1 MAIFDQ
7 EDLIK
12 QDAKKMN
19 QRVSGAYLNELDEVP
34 EGKRKKPKQKKEKK
48 TKFKGSFLAITPL
61 RDIAANGAFILENG
75 FLDIE
80 QVQSYDLKYVSEEE
94 GWGLTEDLATFLKV
108 YKDDM
113 KFMGMNYPT
122 YTSSQQQY
130 WHNRYKKAKQKYGDD
145 YFLLPSMRQRINRLV
160 RVEKEDADQEFYL
173 IYFSEDEKDYKAK
186 RNLIRQRLTTKKEEL
201 TVEKKIDILFKLYN
215 PNSKILTRR

>member
-12 QDAKKMN
+12 QDAKKM
-19 QRVSGAYLNELDEVP
+19 QKRTSGAYLEDIDDVP
-34 EGKRKKPKQKKEKK
+34 VSKRKKPKQKKQKK
-48 TKFKGSFLAITPL
+48 TKFKGSFLQITPL

-94 GWGLTEDLATFLKV
+94 GWGLTEDFATFLKV
-108 YKDDM
+108 YKDDA

-130 WHNRYKKAKQKYGDD
+130 WHNRYKKAKQQYGDD
-145 YFLLPSMRQRINRLV
+145 YFLLPSMRQRIHRLV
-160 RVEKEDADQEFYL
+160 QVEKEDADQEF
-173 IYFSEDEKDYKAK
+173 
-186 RNLIRQRLTTKKEEL
+186 
-201 TVEKKIDILFKLYN
+201 
-215 PNSKILTRR
+215 